1 MAAKKT
7 KTQRTTRRTTKS
19 GSAPKVR
26 AINIKLTEAEYAA
39 IEEATGGYPVH
50 TWARLALF
58 QAAGMMSKKRS
69 PRR

>member
-1 MAAKKT
+1 MAVKK
-7 KTQRTTRRTTKS
+7 KKSGRPTKS
-19 GSAPKVR
+19 AAESRVR

-58 QAAGMMSKKRS
+58 QAAGMMPIKRT
-69 PRR
+69 PRRR